1 MSARILVVDDEPAV
15 RYLLRALFEEEG
27 LEVDEA
33 ADGDAGLARAEKGGI
48 DLVITDLRMPGL
60 DGLALLDALLAL
72 PRAPRVIL
80 ITAHGSERAAVE
92 AMKRGA
98 TDYFAKPFDNDEV
111 VRVVR
116 RTLES
121 ARLQDENR
129 RLRAELALSRLM
141 IFESDAMRRVAERVE
156 RVGPRDVT
164 VLVTGESGT
173 GKELVA
179 RALVRASPRRDK
191 PYVRFNCAALPP
203 TLAEAELFG
212 HKAGAFTGAQAARRG
227 LFGEADGGTLLL
239 DEVGELDL
247 RTQGTLL
254 RVLQDGEIRP
264 VGADRPVR
272 VDVRL
277 IAATHRD
284 LRAEVAA
291 GRFRED
297 LFYRLDVVSVHLPPL
312 RERPEDIAPLVEHFA
327 RRFGRQFGLP
337 DARVSP
343 RLLRR
348 LEADPWPG
356 NVRALEHTL
365 ESMIALADGP
375 LIDGDPDDDAPPSE
389 GALDLRAR
397 VSAFEKRLIG
407 EALARCGGNQSETAR
422 QLGVSRVTLI
432 DKLGRYGLK

>member
-1 MSARILVVDDEPAV
+1 LVVDDEPAV

-27 LEVDEA
+27 FDVDEA
-33 ADGDAGLARAEKGGI
+33 ADGDAGLARARQGGV

-60 DGLALLDALLAL
+60 DGLALLDALLTL

-80 ITAHGSERAAVE
+80 VTAHGSERAAVE

-116 RTLES
+116 RALES

-129 RLRAELALSRLM
+129 RLRAELALARLM
-141 IFESDAMRRVAERVE
+141 VFESDAMRRVAERVE

-179 RALVRASPRRDK
+179 RALVRASGRRDK

-212 HKAGAFTGAQAARRG
+212 HKAGAFTGAQGARRG

-297 LFYRLDVVSVHLPPL
+297 LFYRLDVVNVHLPPL
-312 RERPEDIAPLVEHFA
+312 RERPEDIVPLAEHFA
-327 RRFGRQFGLP
+327 ARFGRQFGLP
-337 DARVSP
+337 DLRLTP

-375 LIDGDPDDDAPPSE
+375 ILDVDPDDDGPPDAS
-389 GALDLRAR
+389 LDLRAR
-397 VSAFEKRLIG
+397 VAAFEKRLIG
-407 EALARCGGNQSETAR
+407 DALARCGGNQSETAR
-422 QLGVSRVTLI
+422 QLGVSRVTLL
-432 DKLGRYGLK
+432 DKLARYGLR

>member
-1 MSARILVVDDEPAV
+1 MTPRILVVDDEPAV

-27 LEVDEA
+27 FEVDEA
-33 ADGDAGLARAEKGGI
+33 ADGDAGLARAQAGGI

-60 DGLALLDALLAL
+60 DGLALLDALLVL

-80 ITAHGSERAAVE
+80 VTAHGSERAAVA

-116 RTLES
+116 RALES

-129 RLRAELALSRLM
+129 RLRAELALARLM
-141 IFESDAMRRVAERVE
+141 VFESEAMRRVAERVE

-179 RALVRASPRRDK
+179 RALVRASGRRDK

-203 TLAEAELFG
+203 ALAEAELFG
-212 HKAGAFTGAQAARRG
+212 HRAGAFTGAQSARRG
-227 LFGEADGGTLLL
+227 LFGEADGGTVLL

-264 VGADRPVR
+264 VGADRPVQ
-272 VDVRL
+272 VNVRL

-297 LFYRLDVVSVHLPPL
+297 LFYRLDVVTIHIPPL
-312 RERPEDIAPLVEHFA
+312 RERPEDIAPLAEHFA
-327 RRFGRQFGLP
+327 QRFGRQFGLP
-337 DARVSP
+337 DV
-343 RLLRR
+343 RLTPHLVRR

-365 ESMIALADGP
+365 ESMVALADGP
-375 LIDGDPDDDAPPSE
+375 VLDAEPQEEPAGE
-389 GALDLRAR
+389 GPLDLRAR
-397 VSAFEKRLIG
+397 VAAFEKRLVG
-407 EALARCGGNQSETAR
+407 EALTRCGGNQSETAR
-422 QLGVSRVTLI
+422 QLGVSRVTLL
-432 DKLGRYGLK
+432 DKLARYGLR